1 MDKTMELSK
10 FKKTIII
17 LITLLFGFIP
27 MFISAI
33 LTDSF
38 IGDKYDLPMI
48 FYISL
53 MFGDLVLLPI
63 FNIKFVELFYEN
75 KKNIIAKKYKTIGKI
90 ILVSVLSACINL
102 YSHFIL
108 WPNDNITGFMDFHK
122 GELAIGGWV
131 HFFFSF
137 LQMIIVFYYLIE
149 LPEIIKAN
157 KSNKLIRSLQKLLII
172 FVLLQI
178 PDFILRNIKLN
189 TLNNFI
195 GALLT
200 DWPSVAVPIVMI
212 AYFTF
217 LQIKYRK

>member
-1 MDKTMELSK
+1 
-10 FKKTIII
+10 
-17 LITLLFGFIP
+17 
-27 MFISAI
+27 
-33 LTDSF
+33 
-38 IGDKYDLPMI
+38 
-48 FYISL
+48 
-53 MFGDLVLLPI
+53 
-63 FNIKFVELFYEN
+63 
-75 KKNIIAKKYKTIGKI
+75 
-90 ILVSVLSACINL
+90 
-102 YSHFIL
+102 
-108 WPNDNITGFMDFHK
+108 
-122 GELAIGGWV
+122 
-131 HFFFSF
+131 
-137 LQMIIVFYYLIE
+137 MIIVFYYLIE

-212 AYFTF
+212 AYFVF

>member
-1 MDKTMELSK
+1 MELSK
-10 FKKTIII
+10 IKKTIII

-38 IGDKYDLPMI
+38 IGNKYDLPMI
-48 FYISL
+48 FNISI

-63 FNIKFVELFYEN
+63 FNIKFVELFYKN
-75 KKNIIAKKYKTIGKI
+75 KKNIITKKYKTIGKI
-90 ILVSVLSACINL
+90 ILVSLLSACINL

-189 TLNNFI
+189 TINNFI